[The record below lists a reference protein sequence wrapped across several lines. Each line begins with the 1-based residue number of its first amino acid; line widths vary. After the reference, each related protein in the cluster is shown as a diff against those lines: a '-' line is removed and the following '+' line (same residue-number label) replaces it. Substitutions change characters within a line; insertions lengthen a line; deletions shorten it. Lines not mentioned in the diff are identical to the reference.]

1 MDGFNGY
8 VGMAMLAAVVLL
20 ALVLVAVLMRASG
33 GGSSLPVFPK
43 PVLTRAEI
51 AFYHRLVRVLGGIG
65 GVDVFPQVAM
75 GAIMDAQKG
84 LDQKTRMSV
93 RNRFDRKII
102 DFVIVDAE
110 TRVLLIVELDDSTH
124 ETSKDRARDE
134 ITAAAGHR
142 TMRIRGR
149 AARDDAEIERMLRA
163 HLSLPSS

>member
-1 MDGFNGY
+1 MDDY
-8 VGMAMLAAVVLL
+8 AKYMGMATVVAVVVLTVVLL
-20 ALVLVAVLMRASG
+20 TVLMKGRG
-33 GGSSLPVFPK
+33 GGSSLPVFPT
-43 PVLTRAEI
+43 PVLTKAEI
-51 AFYHRLVRVLGGIG
+51 AFYHRLVRVLGRIG

-75 GAIMDAQKG
+75 GAIMDVQKN
-84 LDQKTRMSV
+84 LDQNVRMSI

-102 DFVIVDAE
+102 DFVVVDAE

-124 ETSKDRARDE
+124 ESAKDRARDE

-149 AARDDAEIERMLRA
+149 AARDDAEIERQIRA